1 MEYKFISGTVSR
13 LRAELD
19 QIGIE
24 NRVYLSKRNHRQ
36 DEVLKHQER
45 NDRVV
50 EIKVELA
57 GLMKRKV
64 A

>member
-1 MEYKFISGTVSR
+1 MSGAVSR

-19 QIGIE
+19 QIHTQ
-24 NRVYLSKRNHRQ
+24 NRLYFSKRNHRQ
-36 DEVLKHQER
+36 DEMLKHQER

-57 GLMKRKV
+57 GLMKRK
-64 A
+64 AA